1 MQIIHLSDTHLGFSD
16 LDAVSSSGVN
26 LREEDFY
33 KAFTQII
40 DAAIEQKP
48 DFVIHTG
55 DLFHRPSPTNRAIS
69 VALEQFSRLNS
80 AKIPLILIAGNHETP
95 KTKALSP
102 ILKIFDNFEYIY
114 VAYGQEAEIFRFRDI
129 DFYALPHMNS
139 HEQTL
144 QELEKIEQKLDMNK
158 RRVLMMHCS
167 VGAHYLM
174 QEFGEW
180 VYPKEKEYL
189 FSMFDYVALGHWHGF
204 GSVGKFDN
212 VYYSGSSERT
222 SSSDKRDDK
231 GYTIVKIDDK
241 LLLEHCQL
249 TLRKFLT
256 VEIDAQSLEEELIAI
271 ESKSYKEAVVEVVV
285 KRLDIAKSIEIDNS
299 YIESFFK
306 DAVYVKVKR
315 EFKEQQ
321 QKRIDGVEALT
332 LERFFYE
339 HIKEESSSEQES
351 ERLISKAKEIFGKI
365 AESDS
370 DTY

>member
-1 MQIIHLSDTHLGFSD
+1 MQILHLSDTHLGFSD

-33 KAFTQII
+33 RAFTQII

-69 VALEQFSRLNS
+69 IALEQFNRLNS
-80 AKIPLILIAGNHETP
+80 AKIPLIMIAGNHETP

-102 ILKIFDNFEYIY
+102 ILKIFENFEYIY
-114 VAYGQEAEIFRFRDI
+114 VAYGQEAEVFRFKDI
-129 DFYALPHMNS
+129 DFYALPHINS

-144 QELEKIEQKLDMNK
+144 HELEKIEQKVDLNK

-204 GSVGKFDN
+204 GSVGKFNN

-222 SSSDKRDDK
+222 SSSDKREDK
-231 GYTIVKIDDK
+231 GYSVVNINDN
-241 LLLEHCQL
+241 
-249 TLRKFLT
+249 LT
-256 VEIDAQSLEEELIAI
+256 VTHSQLSLRQFTTVVIDAEELEEELESLESNSFNEAI
-271 ESKSYKEAVVEVVV
+271 VEVVV
-285 KRLDIAKSIEIDNS
+285 KNLDIAKSIEIDNS
-299 YIESFFK
+299 YIESFFQ
-306 DAVYVKVKR
+306 DAAFVKVKR

-321 QKRIDGVEALT
+321 QKPIDGVEALT
-332 LERFFYE
+332 LESFFYE
-339 HIKEESSSEQES
+339 HIKSQSSSEEESS
-351 ERLISKAKEIFGKI
+351 RLISRAKELFSKV